1 MTTNMM
7 ATLAKL
13 KPEVGIWAD
22 RAPIPE
28 PGPGDVLIQV
38 KRTAICGTDIH
49 IYNWDDWAA
58 RTVPVPMVVGHEFG
72 GEIVEIGREVTR
84 PLTIGQ
90 RVSGEGHVIDMNSA
104 AARSGRF
111 HLDPS
116 TQGVGVDRQGAFA
129 EYLCIPAFNVVP
141 LPDSVSLDIAA
152 LLDPLGNAVHT
163 AQQFDLMGQ
172 NVLVTGAGPIG
183 IMAAVVARRAGARA
197 VILTDINA
205 YRLALAVKLADVRA
219 VNVAEEDLR
228 DVMHQEGIADGFD
241 VAMEMSGA
249 APALLQ
255 AIDTLVMGGNLAL
268 LGIPDGTMQFDWNSV
283 IMKAITVRGVYG
295 REMFSTWRRML
306 GLLEGGMDL
315 DPIITHRL
323 PREEFQA
330 GFDAMRSGRSGK
342 VVLSW

>member
-13 KPEVGIWAD
+13 KPEEGIWAD

-28 PGPGDVLIQV
+28 PGPSDVLIQI

-72 GEIVEIGREVTR
+72 DEIVEIGRDVTR

-90 RVSGEGHVIDMNSA
+90 RVSGEGHIIDMNSA

-141 LPDSVSLDIAA
+141 LPDCVSLDIAA
-152 LLDPLGNAVHT
+152 LLDPFGNAVHT

-183 IMAAVVARRAGARA
+183 IMAAAVACRAGARA

-205 YRLALAVKLADVRA
+205 YRLALASNLANVRA

-255 AIDTLVMGGNLAL
+255 AIDTLAMGGNLAL
-268 LGIPDGTMQFDWNSV
+268 LGIPDGTMEFDWNTV

-295 REMFSTWRRML
+295 REMFSTWQRML

-315 DPIITHRL
+315 QPIITHRL
-323 PREEFQA
+323 PREEFQS